1 MSTMRGVEMTIHE
14 IQNRLF
20 EMQDL
25 KYKEFH
31 SKLIPTINPDAIIG
45 VRTPELRKFA
55 KELGNEQNVK
65 EFLDDLP
72 HQYYEEN
79 NLHAFLIEMIND
91 YEECIKALNVFLPYV
106 DNWATCDMMAP
117 KVFKKHL
124 SELRK
129 QIKKW
134 LDSEHIYEV
143 RFAVDMLMKYY
154 LDEKFETEYLDWV
167 ADIDSEE
174 YYLKMVKAW
183 FFATALAKQYEVT
196 VPYIEN
202 QYMDKWT
209 HNKTIQKAV
218 ESYRIDKE
226 RKQYLKSWK
235 RR

>member
-1 MSTMRGVEMTIHE
+1 MTIHE

-91 YEECIKALNVFLPYV
+91 YEECSKALNVFLPYV

-174 YYLKMVKAW
+174 YYLKMVKAG
-183 FFATALAKQYEVT
+183 FFATALVKQYEVT

>member
-1 MSTMRGVEMTIHE
+1 MTIHE

-91 YEECIKALNVFLPYV
+91 YEECSKALNVFLPYV